1 VPSPI
6 FAAAVMGVER
16 LLRLELDASLPAAT
30 YMRQALKQVPE
41 HVLAF
46 GRSVGVVVNYRPD
59 FAVKYDLGVC
69 RSKLSTRR
77 FRAGRRISQPCTDR
91 LACQGECLRQSSET
105 ITG

>member
-1 VPSPI
+1 MAKRYVPHAVICTERSVPSPI
-6 FAAAVMGVER
+6 FAAAICGVER

-59 FAVKYDLGVC
+59 FAVKYDLKGMPVETLDKAVSC
-69 RSKLSTRR
+69 GT
-77 FRAGRRISQPCTDR
+77 AY
-91 LACQGECLRQSSET
+91 LATLH
-105 ITG
+105 